1 MKFLKQIGIIF
12 VIYLAGSFISGIL
25 PFAFPGS
32 VISMIILF
40 LLLLSGFLKLEHISE
55 AGDFLQSNMAFLF
68 VPTVVGIVEYFPV
81 IFENIIAF
89 AVIIIVTTILTFAAT
104 AYTVL
109 AVIRLQQKK
118 KGDRK

>member
-40 LLLLSGFLKLEHISE
+40 LLLLSGLLKLEHISE

-81 IFENIIAF
+81 ILENIIAF